1 MGGPSI
7 VSVKMPLVV
16 FALLTYASTQA
27 SAAVTPNVTAD
38 EKFPL
43 HIVILVPLT
52 GPAKG
57 GSYNTGCMLAT
68 EHINANGAV
77 LPAYTLRLSVADTAV
92 SRKPI
97 ARNKLQNMMQV
108 CVNLPKA
115 ARDFVAIM
123 KSSQSFSKLHLT
135 WA

>member
-1 MGGPSI
+1 MS
-7 VSVKMPLVV
+7 LVV

-38 EKFPL
+38 ETFPL
-43 HIVILVPLT
+43 HIAMLVPLT
-52 GPAKG
+52 GPSVG
-57 GSYNTGCMLAT
+57 DSFNLGCVLAT

-77 LPAYTLRLSVADTAV
+77 LPAYTLRLSIADTAV

-108 CVNLPKA
+108 CVNLPTQKA

>member
-1 MGGPSI
+1 MGGPPI
-7 VSVKMPLVV
+7 VSVKMSLVV

-27 SAAVTPNVTAD
+27 SAAVTPNVTVD
-38 EKFPL
+38 DRFPL
-43 HIVILVPLT
+43 HIAMLVPLT
-52 GPAKG
+52 GLPMGA
-57 GSYNTGCMLAT
+57 SFNIGCVLAT

-123 KSSQSFSKLHLT
+123 KSSHSFSKLHLT